1 MDSRQERQEHSSSIR
16 ASAYASPWVLPHQY
30 LRLRHAPQFDAP
42 KVPALRVTTSPSLS
56 SLDASCELGVSQS
69 AILPSVSSDRRG
81 VVGLLVLLFAITYLD
96 RICISVAGPRMQED
110 LRIDPIGWGWVT
122 GMFTLAYCLFEIPTG
137 MLGDRLGPRRVLTRI
152 VVWWSAFTAL
162 TGAMTSFYPLLFVR
176 FLFGAGEAGA
186 FPNSA
191 VVVSRWFP
199 PRQRATISG
208 VTLMASQVGGAI
220 APLLVVPIQM
230 RYGWRMSFYVFGVA
244 GLVWAAVWYAWF
256 RDSPE
261 EKRGL
266 VSPSPHAPASV
277 GHGFPWRVASRS
289 RTVWALLGL
298 AFCYVYVYN
307 FFQTWFHT
315 FLVRGRGFTEANLM
329 LSALPYVVAACANL
343 AGGAAS
349 DVLVRRL
356 GLKRGRRV
364 IGAAA
369 LTAAAAFTV
378 ASMLTQHQLLT
389 VVFLALTYGA
399 ITFQQSGVFGVC
411 LDIGGPRAGAVV
423 GLMNT
428 SAQIGGLTGSVLY
441 GYIVDR
447 TGSYDAPFIPMTALL
462 LVGAVLWANLDAS
475 QELH

>member
-1 MDSRQERQEHSSSIR
+1 MTE
-16 ASAYASPWVLPHQY
+16 SA
-30 LRLRHAPQFDAP
+30 
-42 KVPALRVTTSPSLS
+42 T
-56 SLDASCELGVSQS
+56 
-69 AILPSVSSDRRG
+69 LPSASSDRRG

-96 RICISVAGPRMQED
+96 RVCISVAGPRMQED
-110 LRIDPIGWGWVT
+110 LGIDPVGWGWVT

-137 MLGDRLGPRRVLTRI
+137 MMGDRLGPRRVLTRI

-162 TGAMTSFYPLLFVR
+162 TGAMTSFYPLLITR

-208 VTLMASQVGGAI
+208 VNLMASQIGGAI
-220 APLLVVPIQM
+220 APLLVLPIQI
-230 RYGWRMSFYVFGVA
+230 RYGWRMSFFVFGAA

-266 VSPSPHAPASV
+266 VAPASTATGSSPG
-277 GHGFPWRVASRS
+277 GHAFPWRVALRS
-289 RTVWALLGL
+289 TSVLSMLGV
-298 AFCYVYVYN
+298 AFCYVYVYT

-315 FLVRGRGFTEANLM
+315 FLVRGRGFSEANLL

-349 DVLVRRL
+349 DALVRRL
-356 GLKRGRRV
+356 GAKRGRRV
-364 IGAAA
+364 IGATA
-369 LTAAAAFTV
+369 LTAAAAFTL
-378 ASMLTQHQLLT
+378 AAMLTEHQLLT
-389 VVFLALTYGA
+389 VIFLALTYGA

-411 LDIGGPRAGAVV
+411 LDIGGQRAGAMV

-428 SAQIGGLTGSVLY
+428 IAQVGALVGSVLY

-447 TGSYDAPFIPMTALL
+447 TGSYDAPFIPMTVVLLIGALL
-462 LVGAVLWANLDAS
+462 WVNVDAS
-475 QELH
+475 RELSGHEHRSIA

>member
-1 MDSRQERQEHSSSIR
+1 MP
-16 ASAYASPWVLPHQY
+16 SA
-30 LRLRHAPQFDAP
+30 
-42 KVPALRVTTSPSLS
+42 
-56 SLDASCELGVSQS
+56 
-69 AILPSVSSDRRG
+69 SSDRRG
-81 VVGLLVLLFAITYLD
+81 VVSLLVLLFAITYLD
-96 RICISVAGPRMQED
+96 RVCISVAGPRMQES
-110 LRIDPIGWGWVT
+110 LGISPIGWGWVT

-137 MLGDRLGPRRVLTRI
+137 MMGDRLGPRRVLTRI

-162 TGAMTSFYPLLFVR
+162 TGATTGYYPLLLTR

-186 FPNSA
+186 FPNAS
-191 VVVSRWFP
+191 VVISRWFP
-199 PRQRATISG
+199 PRQRATMSG
-208 VTLMASQVGGAI
+208 VTLMASQIGGAV
-220 APLLVVPIQM
+220 APLVVLPIQM

-244 GLVWAAVWYAWF
+244 GLAWSAVWYTWF

-261 EKRGL
+261 EKRRG
-266 VSPSPHAPASV
+266 VPSASASTASMAASHA
-277 GHGFPWRVASRS
+277 FPWHLAYRS
-289 RTVWALLGL
+289 STVWSIVGL

-315 FLVRGRGFTEANLM
+315 FLVRGRGFSEASLL

-349 DVLVRRL
+349 DALVRRI
-356 GLKRGRRV
+356 GAKRGRRV

-378 ASMLTQHQLLT
+378 AAMLTHHQLLT

-411 LDIGGPRAGAVV
+411 LDIGGPRAGAMV
-423 GLMNT
+423 GLMNMI
-428 SAQIGGLTGSVLY
+428 AQVGGLVGSVLY

-447 TGSYDAPFIPMTALL
+447 TGSYDAPFIPMTVLL
-462 LVGAVLWANLDAS
+462 LVGAALWVNVDAS
-475 QELH
+475 RELGGESPRAVGDSAKITQFIAPPVSGVAIKP